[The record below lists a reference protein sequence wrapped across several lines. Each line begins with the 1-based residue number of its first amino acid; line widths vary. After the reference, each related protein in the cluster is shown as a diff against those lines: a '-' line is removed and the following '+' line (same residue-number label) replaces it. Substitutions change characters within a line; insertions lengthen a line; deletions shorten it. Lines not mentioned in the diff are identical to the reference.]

1 MTDRIKKFHTIGC
14 CGIDCGL
21 CPRFH
26 TKGNSACPG
35 CGGLDFKDK
44 HPSCGFL
51 TCCAIKDGLEVC
63 SECKDYPCSRFDSE
77 LKGYDSFVTH
87 QKVFDNLNSIKSKGI
102 DFFIE
107 NQKERI
113 DILNDLLGNFDDGR
127 SKSFF
132 CICSALL
139 PLENLQQAHQEMH
152 QLIDSIGIKEK
163 NKRIKDHFQTVAIN
177 KSIDLRLNKKRK

>member
-1 MTDRIKKFHTIGC
+1 M
-14 CGIDCGL
+14 
-21 CPRFH
+21 
-26 TKGNSACPG
+26 
-35 CGGLDFKDK
+35 KDK